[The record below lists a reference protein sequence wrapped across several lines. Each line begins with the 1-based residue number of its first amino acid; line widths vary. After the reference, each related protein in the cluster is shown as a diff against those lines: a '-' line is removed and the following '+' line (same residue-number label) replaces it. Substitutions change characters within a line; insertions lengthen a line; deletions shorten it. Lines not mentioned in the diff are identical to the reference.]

1 MKTTLLTSALLSALG
16 AMSFASSVHA
26 ASELP
31 PPDPSLRHIRVC
43 DVSACYYAWNV
54 VDTDNDGYNDADEV
68 VAGTDPY
75 DPKST
80 PGLSLIV
87 DLIGAQMLPT
97 FEFGVG
103 KMVVSPVELQ
113 AELEAHGVGSESPLA
128 AFPLGERKE
137 GLSRLGLDAEL
148 LAEHG
153 FTAEFD
159 GLSLVLGHDDEGAP
173 VRRVGGVD
181 ARLISAGEGEDLDL
195 PEVVKIDNY
204 EDGATGYT
212 LDNGDFLYDG
222 ADGHG
227 LRQDKDGV
235 IIDQW
240 YVNPDA
246 DTGSGEPTEDDI
258 KAWERM
264 QNATVRT
271 VAGWTAVEVDPETLR
286 DPNETI
292 ILVDPEYLDMQS
304 QITGEP
310 QIRTAQPDKNP
321 NLPNP
326 LVEGGGCFP
335 KCGN

>member
-16 AMSFASSVHA
+16 AMSFTSSVHA
-26 ASELP
+26 A
-31 PPDPSLRHIRVC
+31 DPELRHIRIC
-43 DVSACYYAWNV
+43 DLSACYYAWNV
-54 VDTDNDGYNDADEV
+54 VDTDGDGYNDADEV
-68 VAGTDPY
+68 VAGSNPH

-103 KMVVSPVELQ
+103 KIIVNPAELQ
-113 AELEAHGVGSESPLA
+113 AELEARGGGTESPLA
-128 AFPLGERKE
+128 AFPLGERKD
-137 GLSRLGLDAEL
+137 GLTRLGLDTEQ

-153 FTAEFD
+153 YDAEFD
-159 GLSLVLGHDDEGAP
+159 GLTLVLGRDSKDAP

-181 ARLISAGEGEDLDL
+181 ISLISADGGQVNT
-195 PEVVKIDNY
+195 VVDTQRHDSGTTY
-204 EDGATGYT
+204 Y
-212 LDNGDFLYDG
+212 LDNGDTMYVGD
-222 ADGHG
+222 DGHG
-227 LRQDKDGV
+227 LRQDKDGN
-235 IIDQW
+235 IIDDW

-246 DTGSGEPTEDDI
+246 DTGSGEPTDEDI

-271 VAGWTAVEVDPETLR
+271 VAGWTAIEVDPETLR

-292 ILVDPEYLDMQS
+292 ILVDPEYAD
-304 QITGEP
+304 P
-310 QIRTAQPDKNP
+310 QAHISDVPQTIKAQPELHP
-321 NLPNP
+321 GLPNP
-326 LVEGGGCFP
+326 LLDGGGCYP